1 MNSCNRS
8 LSVSPAR
15 EEPVIQPPPRSKW
28 EREDDEEGLEDGVA
42 APIKGSLPV
51 LQKGQGREG
60 QLEVPKSVKSE
71 VRDASREEKKGS
83 AREERKGKA
92 VREEGK
98 GSRTSHTDLD
108 KPHKSKVVREE
119 ERRTLGKEDDKRG
132 GREESRN
139 PEPRKQRLCSDLTR
153 ETDEAA
159 FVPDYSEGEGSEL
172 ERGKS
177 GSSPSQSVVQPSL
190 SPSASNLS
198 SSVVTAEKKKKH
210 KRHKKGK
217 KHKKHSSHD
226 KGESRHHKHKSKK
239 KKLKKS
245 KDKDAEEGEK
255 KEKKGRKS
263 SV

>member
-1 MNSCNRS
+1 MSSSNRS
-8 LSVSPAR
+8 PSVSPAR
-15 EEPVIQPPPRSKW
+15 EEPLIQPPPRSKW
-28 EREDDEEGLEDGVA
+28 EREDDEEGLEDDLA
-42 APIKGSLPV
+42 APV
-51 LQKGQGREG
+51 LQKSQGREG

-71 VRDASREEKKGS
+71 VRDASRVEKKGSSREEKKG
-83 AREERKGKA
+83 KA
-92 VREEGK
+92 VKEEGK

-108 KPHKSKVVREE
+108 KPPKSKVVREE
-119 ERRTLGKEDDKRG
+119 ERRTLGKDDDKRG

-139 PEPRKQRLCSDLTR
+139 LEPRKQRLCSDLTR

-177 GSSPSQSVVQPSL
+177 GSPSQSVAQPSL

-198 SSVVTAEKKKKH
+198 SSAATAEKKKKH

-217 KHKKHSSHD
+217 KHKKHSSQD
-226 KGESRHHKHKSKK
+226 KGASRHHKHKSKK

-245 KDKDAEEGEK
+245 KDKDVEEDGK
-255 KEKKGRKS
+255 KEKKGRKGS
-263 SV
+263 I